1 MPNVAIQAVKITPL
15 PSPFNPLDGLRLKAG
30 GRVALRT
37 ALYDIHV
44 RQGGQIVEFA
54 GWDLPVQFT
63 SIMDEH
69 AAVRTRVGLFDVSHM
84 GQVRIHGKG
93 AEALVREVFTNDIQ
107 PAAPGKVLYTHM
119 LDDHG
124 RIIDDILFARESA
137 DSFFIV
143 PNAATTPRVVKWFEG
158 HNAKGARID
167 NLSDGMFCLAVQGP
181 RAKETLQRLTPA
193 DLGAMKKMWAIDAT
207 VAGVP
212 CKVQTTGYTGEA
224 GFEVLGP
231 NDKAVH
237 VYEKIREAG
246 RAFDLRPCGLG
257 ARDTLRLEKAF
268 LLSGQDFHGDRTTLE
283 TQYDWVIKW
292 EHGFVGKSALE
303 AQRQA
308 GTYERWVGLKAT
320 GRGIPRHG
328 YGLFH
333 NGAKVGEITSGTM
346 SPSLKVGIA
355 MAYLPPAL
363 AKVGTRLAFEMRGQK
378 VECEVVPTPFL

>member
-1 MPNVAIQAVKITPL
+1 L
-15 PSPFNPLDGLRLKAG
+15 
-30 GRVALRT
+30 ALRT
-37 ALYDIHV
+37 ALYEAHV
-44 RQGGQIVEFA
+44 RLGGQIVEFA
-54 GWDLPVQFT
+54 GWDLPVQYT

-84 GQVRIHGKG
+84 GQVRIRGGG
-93 AEALVREVFTNDIQ
+93 AEDLVRAVFTNDIK

-119 LDDHG
+119 LDEGG

-143 PNAATTPRVVKWFEG
+143 PNAATTSKVVRWFEA
-158 HNAKGARID
+158 HSSRGAQVD
-167 NLSDGMFCLAVQGP
+167 NLSDAMFCLALQGP
-181 RAKETLQRLTPA
+181 RAGETLQKLTRS
-193 DLGAMKKMWAIDAT
+193 DLSAMKKMWAIDGE

-224 GFEVLGP
+224 GFEVIGP
-231 NDKAVH
+231 NDKAMH
-237 VYEKIREAG
+237 VYEKIMEAG
-246 RAFDLRPCGLG
+246 RAFDIRPCGLG

-292 EHGFVGKSALE
+292 DHDFVGRAALE
-303 AQRQA
+303 AQRAA
-308 GTYERWVGLKAT
+308 GTYERWVGLKAL

-333 NGAKVGEITSGTM
+333 EGEKVAEVTSGTM

-355 MAYLPPAL
+355 TAYLPPAL
-363 AKVGTRLAFEMRGQK
+363 AKAGTPLAFEMRGQK
-378 VECEVVPTPFL
+378 VDCEVVKTPFL